1 MKKYYDYDDIK
12 CRGIR
17 DVNNLFDLS
26 TDESYYK
33 PIKTNDAFN
42 SSDIEY
48 ESKGDENK
56 KFSIKEHLNMIRRNL
71 RNIINDH
78 ETQGELL

>member
-26 TDESYYK
+26 IDESYYK

-42 SSDIEY
+42 SNYIEY

-56 KFSIKEHLNMIRRNL
+56 NVSIKEYLNKIRTNL
-71 RNIINDH
+71 RDIINDH

>member
-17 DVNNLFDLS
+17 DVNSLFDLS
-26 TDESYYK
+26 IDESYYK

-42 SSDIEY
+42 SNYIEY

-56 KFSIKEHLNMIRRNL
+56 NVSIKEYLNKIRTNL
-71 RNIINDH
+71 RDIINDH